1 MSDTTNQGASQ
12 GDQSNQPDA
21 SAAGTF
27 ALAGDQDLL
36 VNRIGF
42 GAMRITGQPGNLG
55 WPEDPEGARRLLRRA
70 VEIGVNLIDTA
81 DAYGPGVSEE
91 LIAGALKPYLD
102 DVVIATKGGAVKTG
116 PAQVHFD
123 GSPEYL
129 REACEASLQRLGLET
144 IDLYQLHWPA
154 PNVPFEESVGALA
167 ELREEGKIRHVGL
180 CNVDLEQLTLAREIV
195 PIASVQNRYS
205 LSDRDFD
212 DLVDLCA
219 DEEIA
224 FVPYGPLGAKPFEKE
239 APLTKS
245 GGPLDQ
251 VAGRHGV
258 RPAQVALAWLLE
270 RSPTIVPIPGTTSVA
285 HLEEN
290 LAASS
295 IQLSEEDRRTIAGG

>member
-1 MSDTTNQGASQ
+1 MSDATNQGEQ
-12 GDQSNQPDA
+12 NNQPNT

-27 ALAGDQDLL
+27 ALAGDQDVL

-42 GAMRITGQPGNLG
+42 GAMRITGQPGNWG

-70 VEIGVNLIDTA
+70 VELGVDLIDTA

-91 LIAGALKPYLD
+91 LIAGALRPYPD
-102 DVVIATKGGAVKTG
+102 NVVIATKGGAVKTG
-116 PAQVHFD
+116 PAQVQFD

-129 REACEASLQRLGLET
+129 RDACEASLRRLGLET
-144 IDLYQLHWPA
+144 IDLYQLHWPD
-154 PNVPFEESVGALA
+154 PNVPFEESVGTLA
-167 ELREEGKIRHVGL
+167 TLKEEGKVRYVGL
-180 CNVDLEQLTLAREIV
+180 CNVDTEQLAQARKIV

-205 LSDRDFD
+205 LSDRDLD

-219 DEEIA
+219 DEGIA

-239 APLTKS
+239 APLSKP

-251 VAGRHGV
+251 VAARHGV
-258 RPAQVALAWLLE
+258 RPAQVALAWLLG
-270 RSPTIVPIPGTTSVA
+270 RSPTMIPIPGTTSVA

-290 LAASS
+290 VAASS
-295 IQLSEEDRRTIAGG
+295 IRLSEEDRLTLAGS